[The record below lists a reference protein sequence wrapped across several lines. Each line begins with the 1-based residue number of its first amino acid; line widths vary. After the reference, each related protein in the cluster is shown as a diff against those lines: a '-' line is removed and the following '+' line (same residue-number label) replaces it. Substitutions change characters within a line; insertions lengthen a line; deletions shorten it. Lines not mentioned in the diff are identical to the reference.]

1 MYASTTCLTQIFEA
15 IQPNYTTTDAM
26 EAAWV
31 GPLPGG
37 PADEAKPRLLR
48 TERGVITAPFARASL
63 S

>member
-1 MYASTTCLTQIFEA
+1 
-15 IQPNYTTTDAM
+15 M